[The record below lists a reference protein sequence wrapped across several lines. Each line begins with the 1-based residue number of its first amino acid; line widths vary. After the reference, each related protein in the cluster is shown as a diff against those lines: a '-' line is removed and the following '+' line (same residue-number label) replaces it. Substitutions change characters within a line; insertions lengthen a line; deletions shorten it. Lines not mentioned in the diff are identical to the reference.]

1 MAKHQI
7 KCFFLTPIKK
17 AQVSLRRYSSHKKDG
32 TEKKCSANPGKYS
45 YHDASVTVGV
55 VDWDEECG
63 LVSNDRDHSD
73 PLWPKHCGC
82 GYKFTEEDEWQHNRD
97 VMLSRSDGGED
108 TTLRN
113 APVGAMWNAHW
124 LPSKRTGPDG
134 IALVVKTP
142 GGDWQIDGPSWNK
155 GKAGPGWTRT
165 GQIPDV
171 TARPSILMT
180 KYHGWLTNGMLIE
193 C

>member
-7 KCFFLTPIKK
+7 KCFFLEPIDK
-17 AQVSLRRYSSHKKDG
+17 AQVFLRRYAGFKKDA
-32 TEKKCSANPGKYS
+32 EERKCPGEMS
-45 YHDASVTVGV
+45 YHNASVDVGV
-55 VDWDEECG
+55 VDWDKSTGG
-63 LVSNDRDHSD
+63 LMANDRDHAD
-73 PLWPKHCGC
+73 PLWPTHCGC
-82 GYKFTEEDEWQHNRD
+82 GYEFLEEDEWQHGRHI
-97 VMLSRSDGGED
+97 LHKRSDGGED
-108 TTLRN
+108 VTLLN

-142 GGDWQIDGPSWNK
+142 DGDWQVDVPSWSN

-165 GQIPDV
+165 GQIPNV
-171 TARPSILMT
+171 TARPSILMP
-180 KYHGWLTNGMLIE
+180 KYHGWLTNGVLIE